1 MMKKQFERESLIL
14 GEEKI
19 ESLHNKT
26 VAIFGIGGVGGYV
39 CEALARSGIG
49 RFILVDNDEINETN
63 INRQII
69 ALHSTIGKS
78 KVDVMK
84 ERIIDINP
92 DAVVEISKT
101 FYLPEK
107 SDEFKFDKYDYV
119 VDAIDTVTAKL
130 DLIVKCNKL
139 NVPIISS
146 MGTGNKLDPSKLII
160 TDITKTK
167 IDPLAK
173 VMRKELKNRNIK
185 HLKVVYSEEIPIKPL
200 KDISE
205 GAGRRSIPGS
215 SAFVPP
221 SAGLLIASEVVKD
234 LIK

>member
-205 GAGRRSIPGS
+205 GTGRRSIPGS

>member
-146 MGTGNKLDPSKLII
+146 MGTGNKLDPSKLVI

-205 GAGRRSIPGS
+205 GTGRRSIPGS

>member
-107 SDEFKFDKYDYV
+107 SNEFKFDKYDYV

-205 GAGRRSIPGS
+205 GTGRRSIPGS